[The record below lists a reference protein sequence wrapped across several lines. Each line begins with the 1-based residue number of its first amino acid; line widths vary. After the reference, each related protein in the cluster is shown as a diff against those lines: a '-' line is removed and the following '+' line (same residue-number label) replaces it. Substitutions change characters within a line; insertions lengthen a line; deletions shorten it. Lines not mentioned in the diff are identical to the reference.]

1 MVDDDYGG
9 DGGIEDDPGAGSSVS
24 GDVASDPGPS
34 PDESESF
41 EPDLSRSDWSPGDL
55 TFEGM
60 DVAPGP
66 GGFSPGGAEG
76 YWGGDGEPGPDWSP
90 AETDPFSTNL
100 GGIGSLTGDSPDLAT
115 ILTAPLEALISF
127 FTFGLVDPEFTGKDV
142 FSLPGASS
150 SDFSRAM
157 AGKQGPQP
165 VGVEVGLPM
174 IGGFE
179 FNPGSGIKGTG
190 IFGGDKGAD
199 FTKAASDKVTIT
211 PTPAVL
217 NAAAAKVDTARAIAQ
232 GRQDGARTPSNTS
245 GTVVG
250 PGESLASGYQQM
262 DTRHTPT
269 PQANVDAFN
278 RSNALFGSPQ
288 DQGYGRPAPA
298 PPAEVSFAG
307 RSRGPGGVMPGSGT
321 VDPGLQAALDAN
333 ANRAVMEK
341 MAMQQPPAY
350 RDMSAPYD
358 PMADARA
365 RQDAQARENA
375 YLAGGDPYY
384 GYSGPPLGGA
394 FSPSSTAGKVAS
406 GYQQAQRDASPD
418 VSVMIANAIRNS
430 LANSP
435 TKASERL
442 NPSSSSFGVTS
453 PHTTVQAAALDPQI
467 QAAKKALGSDFD
479 LLREYWSNIQKIG
492 KAGGGA
498 VRGPVT
504 GGQRSRGIMSLR

>member
-1 MVDDDYGG
+1 
-9 DGGIEDDPGAGSSVS
+9 
-24 GDVASDPGPS
+24 
-34 PDESESF
+34 
-41 EPDLSRSDWSPGDL
+41 
-55 TFEGM
+55 
-60 DVAPGP
+60 
-66 GGFSPGGAEG
+66 
-76 YWGGDGEPGPDWSP
+76 
-90 AETDPFSTNL
+90 
-100 GGIGSLTGDSPDLAT
+100 
-115 ILTAPLEALISF
+115 
-127 FTFGLVDPEFTGKDV
+127 
-142 FSLPGASS
+142 
-150 SDFSRAM
+150 
-157 AGKQGPQP
+157 
-165 VGVEVGLPM
+165 
-174 IGGFE
+174 
-179 FNPGSGIKGTG
+179 
-190 IFGGDKGAD
+190 
-199 FTKAASDKVTIT
+199 
-211 PTPAVL
+211 
-217 NAAAAKVDTARAIAQ
+217 
-232 GRQDGARTPSNTS
+232 
-245 GTVVG
+245 
-250 PGESLASGYQQM
+250 
-262 DTRHTPT
+262 
-269 PQANVDAFN
+269 
-278 RSNALFGSPQ
+278 
-288 DQGYGRPAPA
+288 
-298 PPAEVSFAG
+298 
-307 RSRGPGGVMPGSGT
+307 MPGSGT